1 MSRIS
6 IPGKNDRHQSL
17 VSFARYC
24 HNLKFQPLNDCV
36 LRQWNKFCNKL
47 GRTFYIF
54 LHNMQLIRDIFDYIW
69 TTWFWTPGTKNALG
83 PNLDWINKWILN
95 FKHNFLLYFATI
107 LVRPLGD
114 FSRIQ
119 HVICNTDLEETQ
131 LGLYEVIKVKQ
142 AQYACVSICHFSL
155 VIAQGNL
162 INAQLRQKVY
172 ALLRNV
178 FCWTSLC
185 F

>member
-1 MSRIS
+1 M
-6 IPGKNDRHQSL
+6 
-17 VSFARYC
+17 
-24 HNLKFQPLNDCV
+24 
-36 LRQWNKFCNKL
+36 
-47 GRTFYIF
+47 TFYIF

-69 TTWFWTPGTKNALG
+69 TTWFWTPGTRNALG

-142 AQYACVSICHFSL
+142 AQYACV
-155 VIAQGNL
+155 
-162 INAQLRQKVY
+162 RQYMPFFLGYCTRQFNQCAVK
-172 ALLRNV
+172 AK
-178 FCWTSLC
+178 SLC
-185 F
+185 TLEKCLLLDISLFLNLTKNLSHPDLLCGFLPQHCFDYQTENMVETVSKMQRLQ